1 MKKVFSTLSI
11 GAILF
16 FMACSGSK
24 DESVDPPPPPPPA
37 ATCNDVAISFATNV
51 HPIINTKCATNSGC
65 HGEGSV
71 NGPGP
76 LTSYTLVKAAAA
88 NIKAAVVS
96 GRMPK
101 TGTISA
107 AEVNTIKCWADNGTP
122 E

>member
-1 MKKVFSTLSI
+1 MKKVFSALSI

-24 DESVDPPPPPPPA
+24 DESVDPPPPPPT
-37 ATCNDVAISFATNV
+37 ATCDGVAISYTTNV
-51 HPIINTKCATNSGC
+51 HPIISTKCATNSGC
-65 HGEGSV
+65 HGAGSV

-88 NIKAAVVS
+88 NIKSAVVS

-101 TGTISA
+101 TGSISA

>member
-1 MKKVFSTLSI
+1 MKKVLSALSI

-24 DESVDPPPPPPPA
+24 DESVDPPPPPPPPL
-37 ATCNDVAISFATNV
+37 TCNGVAVSFATNV
-51 HPIINTKCATNSGC
+51 QPIINTKCATNSGC
-65 HGEGSV
+65 HGAGSV

-76 LTSYTLVKAAAA
+76 LTSYAAVKAAAA
-88 NIKAAVVS
+88 DIKSAVVS

>member
-1 MKKVFSTLSI
+1 MLSI

-24 DESVDPPPPPPPA
+24 DESVDPPPPPA
-37 ATCNDVAISFATNV
+37 SCDGVDISFAANV
-51 HPIINTKCATNSGC
+51 NPIITSKCATNSGC
-65 HGEGSV
+65 HGAGSA

-76 LTSYTLVKAAAA
+76 LTSYELVKAAASQ
-88 NIKAAVVS
+88 IKSAVVS

-107 AEVNTIKCWADNGTP
+107 AQVNTIKCWVDNGTP
-122 E
+122 Q

>member
-1 MKKVFSTLSI
+1 MKKVISTLSI

-24 DESVDPPPPPPPA
+24 DESVDPPPPPPP
-37 ATCNDVAISFATNV
+37 TCDGVAISFAANV
-51 HPIINTKCATNSGC
+51 NPIISTKCATNSGC
-65 HGEGSV
+65 HGAGSA

-76 LTSYTLVKAAAA
+76 LTSYELVKAAAS
-88 NIKAAVVS
+88 NIKSAVVS

-101 TGTISA
+101 TGSISA
-107 AEVNTIKCWADNGTP
+107 AQVNTIKCWVDNGTP